1 VQSWG
6 LVHSGHN
13 HHQMCENCSKLCGG
27 QGTGFRLFL
36 GVRAHLRRDKPP
48 QRKVKK
54 PVPYLPVNSFQN
66 LEPYKSEMFCF
77 NQIRILHEWKVHFD
91 FRRTILCQGRLL
103 TTAWRKFEKLI
114 YIEYCSMYSSA
125 PSCCGDHGEHL
136 ALCHNL
142 PLLRHVN
149 LEFNKV
155 VH

>member
-1 VQSWG
+1 MWRARNRFQA
-6 LVHSGHN
+6 LLR
-13 HHQMCENCSKLCGG
+13 CEGP
-27 QGTGFRLFL
+27 FEAR
-36 GVRAHLRRDKPP
+36 

-66 LEPYKSEMFCF
+66 LEPYKSEMFCL
-77 NQIRILHEWKVHFD
+77 NQIRIFHEWKVHFY

-142 PLLRHVN
+142 PLLWHVN
-149 LEFNKV
+149 VEFNKV
-155 VH
+155 VHQPLDELQPPIC